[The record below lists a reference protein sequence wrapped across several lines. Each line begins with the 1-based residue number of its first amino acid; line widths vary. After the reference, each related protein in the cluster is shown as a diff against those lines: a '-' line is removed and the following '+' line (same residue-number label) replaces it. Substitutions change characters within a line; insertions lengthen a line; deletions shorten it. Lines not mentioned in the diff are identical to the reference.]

1 MVSSSA
7 SPPPSK
13 WQKKDGKGDGSPLPL
28 VVFAHGAGAPSSSEW
43 MIRWKKMLQ
52 EELGAIDVITF
63 DYPYISGGKRR
74 PPPKAEMLVEYHS
87 TIVEDA
93 IVKYSG
99 HPLILVG
106 KSMGSSH

>member
-1 MVSSSA
+1 MI
-7 SPPPSK
+7 
-13 WQKKDGKGDGSPLPL
+13 GSW
-28 VVFAHGAGAPSSSEW
+28 E
-43 MIRWKKMLQ
+43 
-52 EELGAIDVITF
+52 D
-63 DYPYISGGKRR
+63 ISGGKRR

-106 KSMGSSH
+106 KSMGSRSVFYFILQSPN